1 MEESPTLAGPYI
13 GTLMRICWQWVHE
26 EVYRRLLSAGYTE
39 LSPAHQTV
47 FRYPTPD
54 GAQPS
59 QLAQRLQISKQSIND
74 LLRDLESFG
83 FLTRE
88 EVQGDGRARVI
99 RLTAD
104 GRRLE
109 DTVHRE
115 LQLAE
120 KRIASILG
128 SERFEEYRKMTVEI
142 VEALTGREVSSIS

>member
-39 LSPAHQTV
+39 LSPNHQTV

-54 GAQPS
+54 GVQPS
-59 QLAQRLQISKQSIND
+59 QLAQRLQISKQSVND
-74 LLRDLESFG
+74 LLRDLESLG

-88 EVQGDGRARVI
+88 EVRGDGRARVI

-120 KRIASILG
+120 KRIAGILG
-128 SERFEEYRKMTVEI
+128 SERFAEYRDMTVEI
-142 VEALTGREVSSIS
+142 VEALTGREVSA

>member
-1 MEESPTLAGPYI
+1 MEEPPTFAGPYI

-26 EVYRRLLSAGYTE
+26 EVFRRLLSAGYTE
-39 LSPAHQTV
+39 LSPAHQAV

-59 QLAQRLQISKQSIND
+59 QLAQRLQVSKQSVND
-74 LLRDLESFG
+74 LLRDLESLG

-88 EVQGDGRARVI
+88 EVRGDGRARVI
-99 RLTAD
+99 RLTPD
-104 GRRLE
+104 GRALE

-120 KRIASILG
+120 ERIASILG
-128 SERFEEYRKMTVEI
+128 SQRFEEYRKMTVEI